1 MTKSYELFDHLPNK
15 AVIINS
21 DYCIVYVNKQMA
33 YTLDDPDIIDEE
45 IFKLLPDLK
54 LLSYKARLE
63 STFDYGLPVIF
74 SSKLHSGLS
83 LQKRKQSEE
92 RWHDIKISAI
102 PVTENEHHALMIFED
117 VTSFVNQI
125 EEQKSLIEKATI
137 EIARRKK
144 TEKSLQL
151 KTLELDTVFENS
163 PIINTLVD
171 RDARILKI
179 NHSGLKFVGKQ
190 RNEVL
195 GLLNGEVFNCV
206 NAIGKGKTCG
216 KSPACNGCV
225 IRNSI
230 NKTFQTGEDCYKVY
244 GKFLGD
250 IGNGL
255 EQRHLLVSTSLI
267 NVEKSERVL
276 VSMDDVTEQKAY
288 EKKLAFTKLSV
299 NQAQAAIIW
308 LKSDGI
314 IYEANDTILKW
325 LQFSREEMLS
335 MSVFDIDSD
344 LSHSRWQKHWA
355 KIKDK
360 GREPVERYHQRKN
373 GEIFPV
379 EIYSNYV
386 QFDEEEYE
394 LAMIYDI
401 TEKKRIQK
409 ELEVSEEKYRLI
421 ADNVNDIVWK
431 ADLVQKDDNRLE
443 FDYQYIS
450 PSIKLVRGF
459 EPDEANQQ
467 NLDEKMTPDSS
478 SLVKEAIYKKW
489 KQILDGD
496 KQGHETLILELEF
509 YKKNRSKVWLQVS
522 ARFMWNENK
531 QCVEVV
537 GVSRD
542 ITSQKNIKI
551 ALAENEA
558 NLSAL
563 METTKDCVW
572 SVDRDLNIIM
582 VNTNMKRDFKK
593 VFGVNLET
601 GTNSV
606 DMLPENLNSLWTER
620 YLKGLKGESF
630 VEIDKFEYEGVPE
643 YVEISINPI
652 KVDDEIIGVS
662 CFSKD
667 ISEKMRKQKELQE
680 SHANLSALIENKS
693 DSIWSVDDQYRLIT
707 VNSEMR
713 EKFKQAFGIDLKYER
728 EILKVLP
735 DPLAT
740 LWKSRYDK
748 ALQGEQFTVID
759 EIDYTEI
766 SNFIEVSFNPIKVE
780 DKIIG
785 VSVFSH
791 DISERMRI
799 QKQMEENHANLE
811 ALVESTDDAIWS
823 VDRDYNIIAV
833 NQKMKNGFKI
843 AFNAVLNKG
852 VCPLDHLPE
861 PLKANWKKRYDKVF
875 KGEQIVVEEKYEI
888 DGVPLYNAISIN
900 PIKAGGEVIG
910 ATVFSRDI
918 TERYEYE
925 ANLIKA
931 KEIAEQA
938 NKAKSEFLANMSH
951 EIRTPMN
958 AVLGFSELLMER
970 LLENDPNRKL
980 AKGIITGGKSLMQLI
995 NDILDLSKIEANKIE
1010 LRERDVNLVNV
1021 LDEVESIFRLKINE
1035 KGIDYKLDFA
1045 PNAPEIIKTDEV
1057 RLRQI
1062 LFNIIGNAVKF
1073 THKGAINI
1081 CVSWE
1086 QDGSTE
1092 SGDLL
1097 IEIIDTGIGIPLA
1110 EQEKIFEPFVQQKDQ
1125 QNSNYEGTG
1134 LGLAISRKLTE
1145 ILNGKIFLISEPGK
1159 GSVFSL
1165 VFKNVK
1171 IGARVEEHN
1180 KNQIEVPQFTQFYGS
1195 KVLIVEDSLLNIEV
1209 FKEFMGNSNLQ
1220 LSIAKNGQEALNS
1233 LKKEIPNLI
1242 LLDLQMPVLDG
1253 RQTLKRI
1260 APLIKKHKIKLII
1273 VSASINISFSPKE
1286 MELISGILSKPIIK
1300 SDLFNLLNQHLPHA
1314 DETEING
1321 IPYTENATQTSSKLI
1336 DSLIT
1341 NKDLLEKY
1349 QHSFRD
1355 AIIPEYNK
1363 AMEILGMDDSLNFA
1377 RVLKTYGKDHAIIEF
1392 VEYSNLI
1399 KKASDEFDFGEIER
1413 KMKEFEKVIKLFEVT

>member
-33 YTLDDPDIIDEE
+33 YMLDEKDIIGEKIYE
-45 IFKLLPDLK
+45 ILPDLK
-54 LLSYKARLE
+54 LEKYKARLE

-83 LQKRKQSEE
+83 LQGRRQSDE
-92 RWHDIKISAI
+92 RWHDINISAI
-102 PVTENEHHALMIFED
+102 PLAENEHHALMIFED

-125 EEQKSLIEKATI
+125 EEQKSLIEKANK
-137 EIARRKK
+137 EIAHRKK
-144 TEKSLQL
+144 IEKALQL
-151 KTLELDTVFENS
+151 KTFELDAVFENS

-179 NHSGLKFVGKQ
+179 NHTGLKFTGKQ

-195 GLLNGEVFNCV
+195 GLLSGEVFNCV
-206 NAIGKGKTCG
+206 NALGEGKTCG
-216 KSPACNGCV
+216 KSPACKGCV

-230 NKTFQTGEDCYKVY
+230 TLAFQTGEDCYKVY
-244 GKFLGD
+244 GKFLAD
-250 IGNGL
+250 LGNGL

-276 VSMDDVTEQKAY
+276 VSIDDVTEQKAY

-299 NQAQAAIIW
+299 NQAKAAILW
-308 LKSDGI
+308 LKPDGT

-325 LQFSREEMLS
+325 LRYSREEMLS

-344 LSHSRWQKHWA
+344 LSQSRWQKHWA
-355 KIKDK
+355 KIKDI
-360 GREPVERYHQRKN
+360 GREPVERYNRRKN

-386 QFDEEEYE
+386 QFDGEEYE
-394 LAMIYDI
+394 LAMIYDVS
-401 TEKKRIQK
+401 EKRNIQK
-409 ELEVSEEKYRLI
+409 KLEESEEKYKLI
-421 ADNVNDIVWK
+421 ADNINDIVWK

-450 PSIKLVRGF
+450 PSIKLLRGF
-459 EPDEANQQ
+459 EPDEASQQ
-467 NLDEKMTPDSS
+467 NLDEKMAPDSS
-478 SLVKEAIYKKW
+478 KIAKEAIRSKW

-542 ITSQKNIKI
+542 ITSRKNMEF

-572 SVDRDLNIIM
+572 SVDRSLKIIL
-582 VNTNMKRDFKK
+582 VNTNMKSDFKK
-593 VFGVNLET
+593 AFGINLEK
-601 GTNSV
+601 GVNSV

-630 VEIDKFEYEGVPE
+630 VEIDQFEYEGVPE

-652 KVDDEIIGVS
+652 KVDDEVIGVS

-667 ISEKMRKQKELQE
+667 ISEKMRNQKELQE

-707 VNSEMR
+707 LNSKMR
-713 EKFKQAFGIDLKYER
+713 IGFKAAFGVDLKYER

-748 ALQGEQFTVID
+748 ALKGEQFTVID
-759 EIDYTEI
+759 EIDYTDI
-766 SNFIEVSFNPIKVE
+766 SDFIEVSFNPIKVE

-811 ALVESTDDAIWS
+811 ALIENTKDAIWS
-823 VDRDYNIIAV
+823 IDRDYKITAI
-833 NQKMKNGFKI
+833 NQKMKKGFEI
-843 AFNAVLNKG
+843 AFNAVLDHG
-852 VCPLDHLPE
+852 VSPLDFLPE
-861 PLKANWKKRYDKVF
+861 PLKTTARNRYDKVL
-875 KGEQIVVEEKYEI
+875 KGVQFVVEEKVDIES
-888 DGVPLYNAISIN
+888 VTMYNSISYN
-900 PIKAGGEVIG
+900 PIKAGDEVIG
-910 ATVFSRDI
+910 AAVFSRDI
-918 TERYEYE
+918 TERYDYE

-958 AVLGFSELLMER
+958 VVLGFSELLMER

-1045 PNAPEIIKTDEV
+1045 LNAPEIIKTDEV

-1073 THKGAINI
+1073 TQKGAINI

-1110 EQEKIFEPFVQQKDQ
+1110 EQEKIFEPFVQQKGQ

-1159 GSVFSL
+1159 GSVFSVVL
-1165 VFKNVK
+1165 NNVK
-1171 IGARVEEHN
+1171 IGEKVEYS

-1195 KVLIVEDSLLNIEV
+1195 KALIVEDSLLNIEV

-1242 LLDLQMPVLDG
+1242 LLDLQMPVMDG
-1253 RQTLKRI
+1253 RQTLKSI
-1260 APLIKKHKIKLII
+1260 APLIKKHKIKVII
-1273 VSASINISFSPKE
+1273 VSASIDISFSPKE
-1286 MELISGILSKPIIK
+1286 KELISGMLNKPIIK
-1300 SDLFNLLNQHLPHA
+1300 SDLFNLLNQYLPHA
-1314 DETEING
+1314 DETGING
-1321 IPYTENATQTSSKLI
+1321 IPDTENARHTQSKLI
-1336 DSLIT
+1336 DSLLT
-1341 NKDLLEKY
+1341 NKDLVDKH
-1349 QHSFRD
+1349 QNSFNKT
-1355 AIIPEYNK
+1355 IIREYNK

-1392 VEYSNLI
+1392 VEYSKLI
-1399 KKASDEFDFGEIER
+1399 KKSSDEFDFGEIER
-1413 KMKEFEKVIKLFEVT
+1413 LMKEFEKVIKLFEVT